1 MAGKEGIFVIL
12 DVGSS
17 MKKQYLD
24 TNQTRLSFGI
34 ESIRQ
39 LIRQK
44 LLFNVKRDQI
54 GIILMGREGEEAEN
68 LNIYSELDFPSI
80 DLLNRLNAIE
90 AEDDEDNGD
99 IFLSID
105 FAIDEFIAK
114 YKKLKW
120 AKKIFL
126 ITDGESKCK
135 MTKEQIEELAERIND
150 NDVKINIICVGFFE
164 ELDKDDDE
172 EEEKNEKKTKNEKK
186 NDEDE
191 DDNMNDEEDEEI
203 NKEKQKE
210 KQKNETNDNES
221 ENQKETK
228 EMLKILQ
235 SNTENVKLFT
245 ATTANDIYHQFKKR
259 KINPTTKF
267 RGPFIISPN
276 LSLDVMVYSKTTTQ
290 NIPSL
295 KKYSKAVEY
304 SDAPGT
310 CEIQNERIYYIN
322 DDPEK
327 KAVEKE
333 LITKAYYYGSSLVPV
348 SATDEVRLKNE
359 EPKCLKVI
367 GFTDAYRV
375 PRHYFMSGVDIVVPN
390 PTSNE
395 DIKGTLALVTEM
407 LKMNKVIIARYVYR
421 NNSQPK
427 LVVLTPHM
435 SKRGPV
441 FYLNILPTS
450 EEIRDFQ
457 FDSLPEASKKQE
469 EFIGCF
475 IDSLDLEQDG
485 EEEIKPSETYN
496 PMLQYFYKCLEH
508 KALEQDEEKKNE
520 LPKIDEENIKYMIP
534 NKKLFENNKYVSF
547 LPKVFPIQEKDKVDE
562 KKKRVFWKDVIT
574 NEFEDRLTQQ
584 RIEEKLN
591 AKKPESKK
599 TISAITPIEDF
610 REMIDNKNEDLAVRA
625 MELMSDIIHKLIRE
639 SFKGSYYIK
648 AIECIKAFRDAAN
661 DEDEVDLF
669 NAFLNDLKEIF
680 PKEQYM
686 DFWTL
691 FCDNKITLI
700 SEEENQK
707 SKYKEA
713 QCQEWLESISQKDA
727 IPSSVKDMGD
737 LLLDID

>member
-12 DVGSS
+12 DVGKS
-17 MKKQYLD
+17 MKKNYLD
-24 TNQTRLSFGI
+24 TQETRLNFGI

-39 LIRQK
+39 LINQK

-68 LNIYSELDFPSI
+68 INIYSELDFPSI
-80 DLLNRLNAIE
+80 DLLHQLNSIE
-90 AEDDEDNGD
+90 AEDEEDNGD

-120 AKKIFL
+120 GKKIFL

-135 MTKEQIEELAERIND
+135 ISKEKIEELAERINNYD
-150 NDVKINIICVGFFE
+150 IKINIICVGFFE
-164 ELDKDDDE
+164 ELDQDE
-172 EEEKNEKKTKNEKK
+172 EEEE
-186 NDEDE
+186 NDKDKI
-191 DDNMNDEEDEEI
+191 EED
-203 NKEKQKE
+203 NNNNKQKI
-210 KQKNETNDNES
+210 NEES

-228 EMLKILQ
+228 DLLKVLQ
-235 SNTENVKLFT
+235 SNTDNVKLFT

-259 KINPTTKF
+259 KINPVTKF

-276 LSLDVMVYSKTTTQ
+276 LSLDVMVYSKTSAQ

-327 KAVEKE
+327 KAVDKE

-348 SATDEVRLKNE
+348 SATDEIRLKSE
-359 EPKCLKVI
+359 EAKCLKVI
-367 GFTDAYRV
+367 GFTDSFRV
-375 PRHYFMSGVDIVVPN
+375 PRHYFMSGVDIVTPN
-390 PTSNE
+390 PTSDS

-407 LKMNKVIIARYVYR
+407 IKMNKVIIARYVYR

-435 SKRGPV
+435 SKKGPI
-441 FYLNILPTS
+441 FYLNILPTV

-457 FDSLPEASKKQE
+457 FDSLPEASQKQE
-469 EFIGCF
+469 EFMGHF
-475 IDSLDLEQDG
+475 IDSLDLEKDG

-508 KALEQDEEKKNE
+508 KALEQNEEKKNE
-520 LPKIDEENIKYMIP
+520 LPKIDEESIKYMIP

-562 KKKRVFWKDVIT
+562 KKKRVFWKDVIS

-599 TISAITPIEDF
+599 NISAITPIEDF

-625 MELMSDIIHKLIRE
+625 MELMSDIIRKLIRE

-669 NAFLNDLKEIF
+669 NSFLNDLKDKF

-686 DFWTL
+686 DFWNL

-707 SKYKEA
+707 SKYKEI
-713 QCQEWLESISQKDA
+713 QCQEWLEAISNKNV
-727 IPSSVKDMGD
+727 ITSSVKDMGD

>member
-12 DVGSS
+12 DVGKS
-17 MKKQYLD
+17 MKKNYLD
-24 TNQTRLSFGI
+24 TQETRLNFGI

-39 LIRQK
+39 LINQK

-54 GIILMGREGEEAEN
+54 GIILMGREGEEAKN
-68 LNIYSELDFPSI
+68 INIYSELDFPSI
-80 DLLNRLNAIE
+80 DLLHQLNSIE
-90 AEDDEDNGD
+90 AEDEEDNGD

-120 AKKIFL
+120 GKKIFL

-135 MTKEQIEELAERIND
+135 ISKEKIEELAERINNYD
-150 NDVKINIICVGFFE
+150 IKINIICVGFFE
-164 ELDKDDDE
+164 ELDQDE
-172 EEEKNEKKTKNEKK
+172 EEEE
-186 NDEDE
+186 NDKDKIE
-191 DDNMNDEEDEEI
+191 EEDN
-203 NKEKQKE
+203 NKKQKI
-210 KQKNETNDNES
+210 NEES

-228 EMLKILQ
+228 DLLKVLQ
-235 SNTENVKLFT
+235 SNTDNVKLFT

-259 KINPTTKF
+259 KINPVTKF

-276 LSLDVMVYSKTTTQ
+276 LSLDVMVYSKTSSQ

-327 KAVEKE
+327 KAVDKE

-348 SATDEVRLKNE
+348 SATDEIRLKSE
-359 EPKCLKVI
+359 EAKCLKVI
-367 GFTDAYRV
+367 GFTDSFRV
-375 PRHYFMSGVDIVVPN
+375 PRHYFMSGVDIVTPN
-390 PTSNE
+390 PTSDS

-407 LKMNKVIIARYVYR
+407 IKMNKVIIARYVYR

-435 SKRGPV
+435 SKKGPI
-441 FYLNILPTS
+441 FYLNILPTV

-457 FDSLPEASKKQE
+457 FDSLPEASQKQE
-469 EFIGCF
+469 EFMGHF
-475 IDSLDLEQDG
+475 IDSLDLEKDG

-508 KALEQDEEKKNE
+508 KALEQNEEKKNE
-520 LPKIDEENIKYMIP
+520 LPKIDEESIKYMIP

-562 KKKRVFWKDVIT
+562 KKKRVFWKDVIS

-599 TISAITPIEDF
+599 NISAITPIEDF

-625 MELMSDIIHKLIRE
+625 MELMSDIIRKLIRE

-648 AIECIKAFRDAAN
+648 AIECIKAYRDAAN

-669 NAFLNDLKEIF
+669 NSFLNDLKDKF

-686 DFWTL
+686 DFWNL

-707 SKYKEA
+707 SKYKES
-713 QCQEWLESISQKDA
+713 QCQEWLEAISNKNV
-727 IPSSVKDMGD
+727 ITSSVKDMGD

>member
-12 DVGSS
+12 DVGKS
-17 MKKQYLD
+17 MKKKYLD
-24 TNQTRLSFGI
+24 TQETRLNFGI

-39 LIRQK
+39 LINQK

-68 LNIYSELDFPSI
+68 INIYSELDFPSI
-80 DLLNRLNAIE
+80 DLLHQLNSIE
-90 AEDDEDNGD
+90 AEDEEDNGD

-120 AKKIFL
+120 GKKIFL

-135 MTKEQIEELAERIND
+135 MSKEKIEELAERINN
-150 NDVKINIICVGFFE
+150 NDIKINIICVGFFE
-164 ELDKDDDE
+164 ELDQDE
-172 EEEKNEKKTKNEKK
+172 EEEE
-186 NDEDE
+186 NDKDKIE
-191 DDNMNDEEDEEI
+191 EEDN
-203 NKEKQKE
+203 NKKQKI
-210 KQKNETNDNES
+210 NEES

-228 EMLKILQ
+228 DLLKVLQ
-235 SNTENVKLFT
+235 SNTDNVKLFT

-259 KINPTTKF
+259 KINPVTKF

-276 LSLDVMVYSKTTTQ
+276 LSLDVMVYSKTSSQ

-327 KAVEKE
+327 KAVDKE

-348 SATDEVRLKNE
+348 SATDEIRLKSE
-359 EPKCLKVI
+359 EAKCLKVI
-367 GFTDAYRV
+367 GFTDSFRV
-375 PRHYFMSGVDIVVPN
+375 PRHYFMSGVDIVTPN
-390 PTSNE
+390 PTSDS

-407 LKMNKVIIARYVYR
+407 IKMNKVIIARYVYR

-435 SKRGPV
+435 SKKGPI
-441 FYLNILPTS
+441 FYLNILPTV

-457 FDSLPEASKKQE
+457 FDSLPEASQKQE
-469 EFIGCF
+469 EFMGHF
-475 IDSLDLEQDG
+475 IDSLDLEKDG

-508 KALEQDEEKKNE
+508 KALEQNEEKKNE
-520 LPKIDEENIKYMIP
+520 LPKIDEESIKYMIP

-562 KKKRVFWKDVIT
+562 KKKRVFWKDVIS

-599 TISAITPIEDF
+599 NISAITPIEDF

-625 MELMSDIIHKLIRE
+625 MELMSDIIRKLIRE

-648 AIECIKAFRDAAN
+648 AIECIKAYRDAAN

-669 NAFLNDLKEIF
+669 NSFLNDLKDKF

-686 DFWTL
+686 DFWNL

-707 SKYKEA
+707 SKYKES
-713 QCQEWLESISQKDA
+713 QCQEWLEAISNKNV
-727 IPSSVKDMGD
+727 ITSSVKDMGD

>member
-1 MAGKEGIFVIL
+1 MAGKEGIFAIL
-12 DVGSS
+12 DVGKS
-17 MKKQYLD
+17 MQKKYLD
-24 TNQTRLSFGI
+24 TNETRLNFGI

-39 LIRQK
+39 LIGQK
-44 LLFNVKRDQI
+44 LIFNNKRDQI
-54 GIILMGREGEEAEN
+54 GIILMGKEGEEAEN
-68 LNIYSELDFPSI
+68 INVYSELDFPTKE
-80 DLLNRLNAIE
+80 LLNQLNAIE
-90 AEDDEDNGD
+90 PENDEDNGD
-99 IFLSID
+99 IFLTLD

-135 MTKEQIEELAERIND
+135 VTKEQIEELAERIND
-150 NDVKINIICVGFFE
+150 NDIKINIICVGFFE
-164 ELDKDDDE
+164 ELDQDDE
-172 EEEKNEKKTKNEKK
+172 EENGKEINEDVDKIEEDDNDSNEKKKGNNNKI
-186 NDEDE
+186 NDES
-191 DDNMNDEEDEEI
+191 N
-203 NKEKQKE
+203 
-210 KQKNETNDNES
+210 
-221 ENQKETK
+221 NQKETK
-228 EMLKILQ
+228 DLLKILQ
-235 SNTENVKLFT
+235 SNTDNVKLFT

-259 KINPTTKF
+259 KINPVPKF

-276 LSLDVMVYSKTTTQ
+276 LSLDVMVYTKTTPQ
-290 NIPSL
+290 HIPSL

-304 SDAPGT
+304 SDEPGK
-310 CEIQNERIYYIN
+310 CEIQNERIYYVN
-322 DDPEK
+322 DDPDK
-327 KAVEKE
+327 KAVDKE

-359 EPKCLKVI
+359 EAKCLKVI
-367 GFTDAYRV
+367 GFTDSYRV
-375 PRHYFMSGVDIVVPN
+375 PRHYFMSGVDIVIPN

-395 DIKGTLALVTEM
+395 DIKGTLALVNEM
-407 LKMNKVIIARYVYR
+407 IKMNKVIIARYVYR

-435 SKRGPV
+435 SKKGPV
-441 FYLNILPTS
+441 FYLNVLPTV

-457 FDSLPEASKKQE
+457 FDSLPESSKKQE
-469 EFIGCF
+469 EFMGHF

-508 KALEQDEEKKNE
+508 KALEQDENKKNE
-520 LPKIDEENIKYMIP
+520 LPKIDEEKIKYMIP

-547 LPKVFPIQEKDKVDE
+547 LPKVFPIQEKNKIDE

-584 RIEEKLN
+584 RIEEKLKD
-591 AKKPESKK
+591 KKPKSKK
-599 TISAITPIEDF
+599 DISAVTPIEDF
-610 REMIDNKNEDLAVRA
+610 REMIDNKNEDLAVKA
-625 MELMSDIIHKLIRE
+625 MELMSDMIKKLIRE

-648 AIECIKAFRDAAN
+648 AIDCIKAFRDAAN

-669 NAFLNDLKEIF
+669 NNFLNDLKENF

-686 DFWTL
+686 DFWIL

-700 SEEENQK
+700 SEKENEK
-707 SKYKEA
+707 SKYKEN
-713 QCQEWLESISQKDA
+713 QCQEWLDEISKKDA

-737 LLLDID
+737 LLFDID

>member
-12 DVGSS
+12 DVGKS
-17 MKKQYLD
+17 MKKKYLD
-24 TNQTRLSFGI
+24 TEETRLNFGI

-44 LLFNVKRDQI
+44 LLFNVKRDQV

-68 LNIYSELDFPSI
+68 INIFSELDFPSV
-80 DLLNRLNAIE
+80 DLINQLNSIE
-90 AEDDEDNGD
+90 AEDNDNNGD

-120 AKKIFL
+120 VKKIFL
-126 ITDGESKCK
+126 ITDGESKSS
-135 MTKEQIEELAERIND
+135 MSKEKIEELAERIND
-150 NDVKINIICVGFFE
+150 NDIKINIICVGFFE
-164 ELDKDDDE
+164 ELDQDDE
-172 EEEKNEKKTKNEKK
+172 EEEEKDKDKDKII
-186 NDEDE
+186 E
-191 DDNMNDEEDEEI
+191 DDEEKDKGKE
-203 NKEKQKE
+203 KEKQKIN
-210 KQKNETNDNES
+210 NETD
-221 ENQKETK
+221 NQKETK
-228 EMLKILQ
+228 ELLKILK
-235 SNTENVKLFT
+235 SNTDNVKLFT

-267 RGPFIISPN
+267 RGPFIITPN
-276 LSLDVMVYSKTTTQ
+276 LSLDVMVYSKTTSQ

-295 KKYSKAVEY
+295 KKYSKAVEF

-310 CEIQNERIYYIN
+310 CEIQNERIYYVN

-359 EPKCLKVI
+359 EVKCLKVI
-367 GFTDAYRV
+367 GFTDSYRV
-375 PRHYFMSGVDIVVPN
+375 PRHYFMSGVDIVIPN

-395 DIKGTLALVTEM
+395 DIKGTLALVNEM
-407 LKMNKVIIARYVYR
+407 IKMNKVIIARYVFR
-421 NNSQPK
+421 NNAQPK

-435 SKRGPV
+435 SKKGPV
-441 FYLNILPTS
+441 FYLNVLPTA

-457 FDSLPEASKKQE
+457 FESLPEASKKQE
-469 EFIGCF
+469 EFMGYF

-508 KALEQDEEKKNE
+508 KALEQDEDKKNE

-547 LPKVFPIQEKDKVDE
+547 LPKVFPIQEKQKIDDKR
-562 KKKRVFWKDVIT
+562 KRVFWKDVIT

-610 REMIDNKNEDLAVRA
+610 REMIDNKNEDLVVKA
-625 MELMSDIIHKLIRE
+625 MELMSDMIYKLIRE

-648 AIECIKAFRDAAN
+648 AIDCIKAFRDAAN
-661 DEDEVDLF
+661 DEDEIDLF
-669 NAFLNDLKEIF
+669 NSFLNELKEKF
-680 PKEQYM
+680 QKEQYM
-686 DFWTL
+686 DFWIL

-700 SEEENQK
+700 SEKENER
-707 SKYKEA
+707 SKYSEK
-713 QCQEWLESISQKDA
+713 QCQDWLEEISKQDA
-727 IPSSVKDMGD
+727 IPSTVKDMGD

>member
-12 DVGSS
+12 DVGKS
-17 MKKQYLD
+17 MKKKYLD
-24 TNQTRLSFGI
+24 TDETRLNFGI

-68 LNIYSELDFPSI
+68 INIYSELDFPSI
-80 DLLNRLNAIE
+80 DLLEQLNSIE
-90 AEDDEDNGD
+90 AEDGEDNGD

-126 ITDGESKCK
+126 ITDGESKSR
-135 MTKEQIEELAERIND
+135 MTKEKIEELAERIND

-164 ELDKDDDE
+164 ELDQDDE
-172 EEEKNEKKTKNEKK
+172 EEEKDKDKIEEENEKDKKVNE
-186 NDEDE
+186 
-191 DDNMNDEEDEEI
+191 
-203 NKEKQKE
+203 
-210 KQKNETNDNES
+210 ES

-228 EMLKILQ
+228 ELLKVLQ
-235 SNTENVKLFT
+235 SNTDNVKLFT

-259 KINPTTKF
+259 KINPVTKF

-276 LSLDVMVYSKTTTQ
+276 LSLDVMVYSKTTSQ

-310 CEIQNERIYYIN
+310 CEIQNERIYYVN

-327 KAVEKE
+327 KAVDKE

-348 SATDEVRLKNE
+348 SATDEIRLKNE
-359 EPKCLKVI
+359 EAKCLKVI
-367 GFTDAYRV
+367 GFTDSFRV
-375 PRHYFMSGVDIVVPN
+375 PRHYFMSGVDIVIPN
-390 PTSNE
+390 PTSNS
-395 DIKGTLALVTEM
+395 DIKGTLALVQEM
-407 LKMNKVIIARYVYR
+407 IKMNKVIIARYVYR

-435 SKRGPV
+435 SKKGPI
-441 FYLNILPTS
+441 FYLNILPTV

-457 FDSLPEASKKQE
+457 FESLPEASQKQE
-469 EFIGCF
+469 EFMGHF
-475 IDSLDLEQDG
+475 IDSLDLEKDG

-508 KALEQDEEKKNE
+508 KALEKDEEKKNE
-520 LPKIDEENIKYMIP
+520 LPKIDEESIKYMIP

-547 LPKVFPIQEKDKVDE
+547 LPKVFPIQEKDKIDE

-599 TISAITPIEDF
+599 NISAITPIEDF

-625 MELMSDIIHKLIRE
+625 MELMSDIIRKLIRE

-648 AIECIKAFRDAAN
+648 AIECIKAYRDAAN

-669 NAFLNDLKEIF
+669 NNFLNDLKEKF

-686 DFWTL
+686 DFWNL

-700 SEEENQK
+700 SEEENSK
-707 SKYKEA
+707 SKYKDS
-713 QCQEWLESISQKDA
+713 QCQEWLESISSQNV
-727 IPSSVKDMGD
+727 ITSNVKDMGD

>member
-1 MAGKEGIFVIL
+1 MAGKEGIFAIL
-12 DVGSS
+12 DVGKS
-17 MKKQYLD
+17 MKKKYLN
-24 TNQTRLSFGI
+24 TEETRLSFGI

-39 LIRQK
+39 LIQQK
-44 LLFNVKRDQI
+44 LIFNNKRDQI

-68 LNIYSELDFPSI
+68 INIYSELDFPSI
-80 DLLNRLNAIE
+80 NLLNQLNGIE
-90 AEDDEDNGD
+90 AEDEEDNGD
-99 IFLSID
+99 IFLTLD

-120 AKKIFL
+120 GKKIFL

-135 MTKEQIEELAERIND
+135 MSQQQIEELAERIND
-150 NDVKINIICVGFFE
+150 NDVKVNIICVGFFE
-164 ELDKDDDE
+164 ELDD
-172 EEEKNEKKTKNEKK
+172 
-186 NDEDE
+186 
-191 DDNMNDEEDEEI
+191 DEEDEEEKDK
-203 NKEKQKE
+203 KEEDNKQK
-210 KQKNETNDNES
+210 KDKKRINDES
-221 ENQKETK
+221 DNQKETK
-228 EMLKILQ
+228 ELLKVLQ

-267 RGPFIISPN
+267 RGPFIITPN
-276 LSLDVMVYSKTTTQ
+276 LSLDVMAYSKTSPQ

-295 KKYSKAVEY
+295 KKYSKAVEF
-304 SDAPGT
+304 SDEPGK
-310 CEIQNERIYYIN
+310 CEISTERIYYVN
-322 DDPEK
+322 DDPDK
-327 KAVEKE
+327 KAVPKE

-367 GFTDAYRV
+367 GFTDSFRV
-375 PRHYFMSGVDIVVPN
+375 PRHYFMSGVDVVIPN
-390 PTSNE
+390 PTSEEN
-395 DIKGTLALVTEM
+395 IKGTLALVNEM
-407 LKMNKVIIARYVYR
+407 IKMNKVIIARYVYR
-421 NNSQPK
+421 NNAQPK
-427 LVVLTPHM
+427 LVVLTPHL
-435 SKRGPV
+435 SKKGPI
-441 FYLNILPTS
+441 FYLNILPTV

-457 FDSLPEASKKQE
+457 FDSLPESSKKQE
-469 EFIGCF
+469 EFMGHF
-475 IDSLDLEQDG
+475 IDSLDLEKDG

-508 KALEQDEEKKNE
+508 KALEPDENKKDE
-520 LPKIDEENIKYMIP
+520 LPKIDEESIKYMIP

-547 LPKVFPIQEKDKVDE
+547 LPKVFPIQEKDKIDD
-562 KKKRVFWKDVIT
+562 KRKRVFWKDVIT

-599 TISAITPIEDF
+599 NISAITPIEDF

-625 MELMSDIIHKLIRE
+625 MELMSDMIYKLIRE

-648 AIECIKAFRDAAN
+648 AIDCIKAFRDAAN

-669 NAFLNDLKEIF
+669 NNFLNDLKEKF

-686 DFWTL
+686 DFWIL

-707 SKYKEA
+707 SKYKES
-713 QCQEWLESISQKDA
+713 QCQEWLEEIAKKDA
-727 IPSSVKDMGD
+727 IPSSVKDIGD
-737 LLLDID
+737 LLFDVD